1 VSSAQSRPPGPPS
14 PVSRGIAPILSLAG
28 LGVVL
33 LLSLALLTG
42 SIPLFGAPTQASGSP
57 EPGGGPIRTPTPS
70 DVVVVPPDPRSTVPG
85 TIAYVKAGAIWLQS
99 GTEARML
106 TRGPGDGM
114 PAWSA
119 DGSSIYFIR
128 TVQGVGSMPVLGE
141 TRTYQL
147 TYPDLMR
154 IAPDPAAEPE
164 KLTTGRYKTGKYT
177 WFYWL
182 RQPAPAP
189 DGRSV
194 MLVSDAPDPL
204 KTDVVLQSYG
214 IGSKKLTRIGAP
226 EQPPLGHQDPT
237 WRADGK
243 VLLYVKNG
251 RVGLRGSPQ
260 IMRLDPKTRKSSALS
275 GPGYSAPSYSPDGRF
290 VAATKTLT
298 TGTDVVIL
306 DAKTGTE
313 VGRVTDDGS
322 SFKPA
327 WSPRG
332 DAIAFLRI
340 SGGVTDLVMATLTFE
355 SGIPRP
361 ADEVPLTDAAGLDPD
376 SRPSW
381 FIPADQLPPSPA
393 PSPAPSAA
401 PSPSPAT

>member
-1 VSSAQSRPPGPPS
+1 MPS
-14 PVSRGIAPILSLAG
+14 TPVSLAPIISLVG
-28 LGVVL
+28 LAIVL
-33 LLSLALLTG
+33 VASIALLTG
-42 SIPLFGAPTQASGSP
+42 SFPLTRGSSGSGSP
-57 EPGGGPIRTPTPS
+57 EPGGGGPIRTPTPS
-70 DVVVVPPDPRSTVPG
+70 NVVVVPPDPRSTVPG

-106 TRGPGDGM
+106 TDGPGDGM
-114 PAWSA
+114 PAWSY
-119 DGSSIYFIR
+119 DGKWIYFIR
-128 TVQGVGSMPVLGE
+128 TQEAAGSFPVQGE

-154 IAPDPAAEPE
+154 LAPDAGAEPE
-164 KLTTGRYKTGKYT
+164 KLTTGKYKTGRYT

-194 MLVSDAPDPL
+194 MLVSDAPDPQ
-204 KTDVVLQSYG
+204 KSNVVLQSYG
-214 IGSKKLTRIGAP
+214 IGSGKLTRIGAA

-243 VLLYVKNG
+243 VLLYVKNI
-251 RVGLRGSPQ
+251 RDGLRGVPQ
-260 IMRLDPKTRKSSALS
+260 IMRLDPKTRKSAAFS
-275 GPGYSAPSYSPDGRF
+275 GPGYTSPSYSPDGLF
-290 VAATKTLT
+290 VAATKTST

-306 DAKTGTE
+306 DGRTGSE
-313 VGRVTDDGS
+313 VARLTDDGS

-332 DAIAFLRI
+332 DAIVFLRI
-340 SGGVTDLVMATLTFE
+340 DGGVTDLMMATLKVDG
-355 SGIPRP
+355 GIPGP
-361 ADEVPLTDAAGLDPD
+361 ADEFPLTDAAGLDPE
-376 SRPSW
+376 SRPTW
-381 FIPADQLPPSPA
+381 YIPADQLPP

-401 PSPSPAT
+401 LPSVSPSASP